1 MHNYIDV
8 IKNLES
14 IYSTNSSMAML
25 KDFER
30 VLDELNLYVYKNWI
44 KGELIRGPKIERHW
58 VECTFMWPKEKMPD
72 PMGGKMLL
80 DYGCKVKFHK
90 SEITVVRKIKNP
102 DDIRPGTKKGKF
114 DQKPIWAV
122 TIRMPKKLIED
133 ISESYMNEKRKIMEP
148 IKSGPATPAGTQ
160 PVDQAT
166 AGVPAAGAAVPG
178 AAPGAAPTPGAPA

>member
-44 KGELIRGPKIERHW
+44 KGELIRGPQIERHW
-58 VECTFMWPKEKMPD
+58 VECTFMWPKNKMPD

-80 DYGCKVKFHK
+80 DYGCKVRFHK
-90 SEITVVRKIKNP
+90 DEITVVRKIKTP

-148 IKSGPATPAGTQ
+148 IKGGPATPAGSQ
-160 PVDQAT
+160 PVDQAAAATAAAAPT
-166 AGVPAAGAAVPG
+166 AGA
-178 AAPGAAPTPGAPA
+178 AAPGATPGAPA